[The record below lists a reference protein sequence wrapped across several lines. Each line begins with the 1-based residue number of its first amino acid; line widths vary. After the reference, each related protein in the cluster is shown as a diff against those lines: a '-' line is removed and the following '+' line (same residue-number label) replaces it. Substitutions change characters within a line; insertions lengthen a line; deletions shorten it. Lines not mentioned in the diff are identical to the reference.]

1 MLPRV
6 ESAEGGW
13 NPWYAMSNRVT
24 APAGAAERR
33 PVGASQRMPFAPSGA
48 RKKTNETDFHG
59 FRVAGGRAAAP
70 LHPWLQPFTPVGAK
84 RMHAHL
90 TRNQATAT
98 VARHDAAIVVWYW
111 QFASRTMDG
120 SRISRAQRSRRWG
133 GAAGNP
139 HGEDQFPPTPTHRSE
154 PQS

>member
-13 NPWYAMSNRVT
+13 NPWYAMSKGVT

-33 PVGASQRMPFAPSGA
+33 PVGASRRMPFAPSGA

-70 LHPWLQPFTPVGAK
+70 LHPWL
-84 RMHAHL
+84 HS
-90 TRNQATAT
+90 
-98 VARHDAAIVVWYW
+98 DAPLGL
-111 QFASRTMDG
+111 RP
-120 SRISRAQRSRRWG
+120 
-133 GAAGNP
+133 P
-139 HGEDQFPPTPTHRSE
+139 HPSAP
-154 PQS
+154 